1 MLREINEQTSI
12 QNKGNKEKWTNK
24 RKLLFDISIDFHSN
38 ENFLFKKK
46 IKINI
51 MMKMKIIVVEK
62 WKKWYKEK

>member
-12 QNKGNKEKWTNK
+12 QNKGNTEKWKNK

-46 IKINI
+46 
-51 MMKMKIIVVEK
+51 
-62 WKKWYKEK
+62 